1 VKTTENSLKI
11 LEFLGDDVPVAMG
24 MRRPIMNDVKTID
37 SVRVHGIDGLG
48 GADLP
53 EPGLK
58 PVSEHA
64 IDFIIDLV
72 DSSKRELTLIST
84 GPMTNIAMAILKE
97 PEIMS
102 RVKNLVSMGGAFGV
116 TPYGFGNVTPVAE
129 FNVYTDPMAA
139 EIVYRSG
146 MKIIAVGLDVTMN
159 PQACV
164 DEMLYDEITS
174 IDTSTAK
181 LFKMMFGHLI
191 ESHKLI
197 PLHDP
202 MAVSCVIDPS
212 LVKTERYPVAVEL
225 YGRLTRGQTI
235 ADRRNSHGADVNV
248 CVDVDGHRFLNMIV
262 DRVMHD

>member
-37 SVRVHGIDGLG
+37 SVRVHGKDGLG
-48 GADLP
+48 DADLP
-53 EPGLK
+53 EPSLK

-72 DSSKRELTLIST
+72 DLSKGLTLIST

-102 RVKNLVSMGGAFGV
+102 RVENLVSMGGAFGV

-139 EIVYRSG
+139 EIAYRSG
-146 MKIIAVGLDVTMN
+146 MNIIAVGLDVTMN

-164 DEMLYDEITS
+164 DEMLYDEIAS

-181 LFKMMFGHLI
+181 LFRMMFGHLI
-191 ESHKLI
+191 ESHKSI

-202 MAVSCVIDPS
+202 LAVSCVIDPS
-212 LVKTERYPVAVEL
+212 LVKIERYPVEVEL

-235 ADRRNSHGADVNV
+235 TDRMNSGEDVNV
-248 CVDVDGHRFLNMIV
+248 CVDVDGHRFLDMIM